1 MWFESEEIGKWH
13 YMVYGMGLPPTKF
26 DEKVIHGSLNK
37 DFSSTI
43 NFKNPFKDSINITIS
58 LEIDEKFKNA
68 F

>member
-1 MWFESEEIGKWH
+1 
-13 YMVYGMGLPPTKF
+13 MVYGMGLPPTKF